1 MFYVILQ
8 KEFHF
13 CPTVKQVVNK
23 QFLNSIEE
31 KISFRPHAYR
41 HNPSKAQ
48 NFIQWASIHLYD
60 ATSLVTFWRAN
71 GHRYG
76 QLSGKRKMKQSKVI
90 NKV

>member
-1 MFYVILQ
+1 MHIDTIQARL
-8 KEFHF
+8 
-13 CPTVKQVVNK
+13 
-23 QFLNSIEE
+23 
-31 KISFRPHAYR
+31 KISYNGP
-41 HNPSKAQ
+41 
-48 NFIQWASIHLYD
+48 SIHLFD